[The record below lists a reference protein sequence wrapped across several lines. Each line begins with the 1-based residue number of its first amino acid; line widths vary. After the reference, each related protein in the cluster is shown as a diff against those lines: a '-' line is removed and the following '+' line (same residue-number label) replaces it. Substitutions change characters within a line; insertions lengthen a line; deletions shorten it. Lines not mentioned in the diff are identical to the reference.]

1 MVGMGDCKD
10 IWTYNNHTKDSP
22 THDHST
28 PYIRKYQY
36 VGPCERCST
45 NSHTH
50 RVPLQRQRYILR
62 KGDMPSDPLR
72 ECGLRKG
79 MDAIL
84 LQEIHLHK
92 GGPTHANWLLP
103 CQACPQLRSAA
114 FPCCNTLKPTHPSVL
129 LTQKV
134 PPPNTRSML
143 LILQHDV
150 GLVGR
155 SDEPSKRGSSN
166 VQDPP
171 STCCSHPNWPHPN
184 TVTV

>member
-1 MVGMGDCKD
+1 M
-10 IWTYNNHTKDSP
+10 HTKDSP

-36 VGPCERCST
+36 AGPCERRTT

-50 RVPLQRQRYILR
+50 RVPLQRQCYTLR
-62 KGDMPSDPLR
+62 KGDMPPDSLR
-72 ECGLRKG
+72 ECDLRKG

-84 LQEIHLHK
+84 VQDIHLHK
-92 GGPTHANWLLP
+92 CGPTHAHWLLP

-114 FPCCNTLKPTHPSVL
+114 FPCCNTLKPTHPSLL

-134 PPPNTRSML
+134 PPPNTCSMP
-143 LILQHDV
+143 LILQHDF

-155 SDEPSKRGSSN
+155 SDEPSKRGAAMSRTLPRHAAATPT
-166 VQDPP
+166 DPIP
-171 STCCSHPNWPHPN
+171 SIPHPN